1 MRLKSNVTVHT
12 PRLHS
17 LSLNEG
23 PYVLQL
29 VCVCMCESVNQ
40 SESVGRHD
48 VFKVCVIKFFSGS
61 CCNVFVAFK
70 FDNLVHKAAGIL
82 PLIKVIVVVDCC
94 LC

>member
-1 MRLKSNVTVHT
+1 MLLFTLLDCT
-12 PRLHS
+12 
-17 LSLNEG
+17 LSRSIEG